1 MKIFPKAEHS
11 WTVRYNAEDEEAV
24 KRAEEAHNNMIDW
37 FSKHVK

>member
-11 WTVRYNAEDEEAV
+11 WTVRYNVEDEEAV